1 MNRHLDLVIG
11 ALIAIMFATMML
23 VVFPYAQLADIKPP
37 QGLKPYTEAQLRGR
51 AVYIREGC
59 VYCHSQQPRDPSQT
73 PADMARGWG
82 RPSVPA
88 DYVNDRPPLLGTMRT
103 GPDLFNIGARQPSQ
117 DWHLVHLYQ
126 PRAVVPGSIMP
137 AYPYL
142 FRRSRSAPY
151 EVVVNVPDK
160 FANSGAGPILATRDA
175 LDLVEYLRGLD
186 HTYPILVDEAGT
198 EALGVPK

>member
-11 ALIAIMFATMML
+11 VLIAIMFATML
-23 VVFPYAQLADIKPP
+23 RVVLPYAQLADIRPP
-37 QGLKPYTEAQLRGR
+37 KGLKPYTDEQLRGR

-59 VYCHSQQPRDPSQT
+59 IYCHTQQPRDPGQT
-73 PADMARGWG
+73 PADGARGWG

-88 DYVNDRPPLLGTMRT
+88 DYVHDRPPLLGTMRT

-117 DWHLVHLYQ
+117 EWHLVHLYQ

-142 FRRSRSAPY
+142 FRHSREPAGQV
-151 EVVVNVPDK
+151 EVNVPEK
-160 FANSGAGPILATRDA
+160 FRITGAGPIVATRDA
-175 LDLVEYLRGLD
+175 LDLVAYLKGLD
-186 HTYPILVDEAGT
+186 HTYPIRVDEAESQTTGS
-198 EALGVPK
+198 PK

>member
-11 ALIAIMFATMML
+11 VLIAIMFATMLL
-23 VVFPYAQLADIKPP
+23 VVLPYAQLADIRPP
-37 QGLKPYTEAQLRGR
+37 KGLKPYTDEQLRGR

-59 VYCHSQQPRDPSQT
+59 IYCHTQQPRDPGQT
-73 PADMARGWG
+73 PADGARGWG

-88 DYVNDRPPLLGTMRT
+88 DYVHDRPPLLGTMRT

-117 DWHLVHLYQ
+117 EWHLVHLYQ

-142 FRRSRSAPY
+142 FRHSREPAGQV
-151 EVVVNVPDK
+151 EVNVPEK
-160 FANSGAGPILATRDA
+160 FRITGAGPIVATRDA
-175 LDLVEYLRGLD
+175 LDLVAYLKGLD
-186 HTYPILVDEAGT
+186 HTYPIRVDEAESQTTGSR
-198 EALGVPK
+198 K

>member
-1 MNRHLDLVIG
+1 MNRQLDLVIG

-37 QGLKPYTEAQLRGR
+37 KGLKPYTDAQLRGR

-73 PADMARGWG
+73 PADGARGWG

-103 GPDLFNIGARQPSQ
+103 GPDLFNIGARQPSR

-142 FRRSRSAPY
+142 FRRTGSSPNQ
-151 EVVVNVPDK
+151 VVVNVPEK
-160 FANSGAGPILATRDA
+160 FANTAAGPIIATRDA
-175 LDLVEYLRGLD
+175 LDLVEYLKGLD
-186 HTYPILVDEAGT
+186 HTYPVLVDEAESET
-198 EALGVPK
+198 TGVPK

>member
-11 ALIAIMFATMML
+11 ALIAIMFATMLL
-23 VVFPYAQLADIKPP
+23 VVFPYAELADLKPP
-37 QGLKPYTEAQLRGR
+37 KGLKPYTAAQLRGR
-51 AVYIREGC
+51 AVYIREAC
-59 VYCHSQQPRDPSQT
+59 LYCHSQQPRDPSQT

-103 GPDLFNIGARQPSQ
+103 GPDLFNIGVRQPSR

-142 FRRSRSAPY
+142 FRTGTVGKGD
-151 EVVVNVPDK
+151 VVVNVPDK
-160 FANSGAGPILATRDA
+160 FRRSGAGAIVATRDA
-175 LDLVEYLRGLD
+175 LDLIEYLKGLD
-186 HTYPILVDEAGT
+186 HSYPITVDDADEGAT
-198 EALGVPK
+198 Q

>member
-1 MNRHLDLVIG
+1 MNRQLDLIIG

-23 VVFPYAQLADIKPP
+23 VVFPYAQLADLKPP
-37 QGLKPYTEAQLRGR
+37 KGLKPYTEAQLRGR
-51 AVYIREGC
+51 AVYIREAC
-59 VYCHSQQPRDPSQT
+59 IYCHSQQPRDPSQA

-126 PRAVVPGSIMP
+126 PRAVVPGSMLP
-137 AYPYL
+137 AYTYL
-142 FRRSRSAPY
+142 FRSATGATG
-151 EVVVNVPDK
+151 EVAVAVPDK
-160 FANSGAGPILATRDA
+160 FRKPGSGAIVATRDA
-175 LDLVEYLRGLD
+175 LDLVEYLKGLD
-186 HTYPILVDEAGT
+186 HTYAIQVDQAESETTGT
-198 EALGVPK
+198 PR

>member
-11 ALIAIMFATMML
+11 ALIAIMFSTMLL
-23 VVFPYAQLADIKPP
+23 VVFPYAQLADLKPP
-37 QGLKPYTEAQLRGR
+37 KGLKPYTEAQLRGR
-51 AVYIREGC
+51 EVYIREAC
-59 VYCHSQQPRDPSQT
+59 IYCHSQQPRDPSQT

-88 DYVNDRPPLLGTMRT
+88 DYVYDRPTLLGTMRT
-103 GPDLFNIGARQPSQ
+103 GPDLFNIGVRQPSQ

-126 PRAVVPGSIMP
+126 PRAVAPGSIMP

-142 FRRSRSAPY
+142 FRKGAGEKG

-160 FANSGAGPILATRDA
+160 FRRPGAGTIVATRDA
-175 LDLVEYLRGLD
+175 LDLIAYLKGLD
-186 HTYPILVDEAGT
+186 HSYPINVDGADAEAT
-198 EALGVPK
+198 K